1 MKLKLT
7 KFILMRREL
16 VGNRKVKIGPK
27 KEVAGQLKPEKIAK
41 MPSTEQEEQKAT
53 FLSGMLSRG
62 LIPIENCGD
71 GNCVFISLAQ
81 IVTGDSTKYDFIRQ
95 ITVSR
100 LKSFPSKY
108 HNKSPLYCN
117 TMALPRTPGTSLELQ
132 AIADICFTPV
142 ECYSTTDY
150 LVPVKVIYPLRFSP
164 KSTNKRCIRLWV

>member
-41 MPSTEQEEQKAT
+41 MPNTEQEKQTAT

-81 IVTGDSTKYDFIRQ
+81 IVTGDSTKYDFIR
-95 ITVSR
+95 
-100 LKSFPSKY
+100 
-108 HNKSPLYCN
+108 
-117 TMALPRTPGTSLELQ
+117 
-132 AIADICFTPV
+132 
-142 ECYSTTDY
+142 
-150 LVPVKVIYPLRFSP
+150 
-164 KSTNKRCIRLWV
+164 